1 MLIVLIQVGTH
12 KFLKCFSL
20 YLLFKKIIMRK
31 YLLIATSILVAC
43 GVAVGQD
50 FKLTKL
56 GFVDVTDNNKNFII
70 IDLAGMTK
78 KDLYNSTLEYISTNY
93 NNPKFVTTKVEGEQ
107 IAIDAR
113 GQSISRSKLRL
124 SESNIWDLNYKL
136 IVIFKD
142 GKIKVE
148 PVFKNYENFEGS
160 NVVLTGKKVLGNVF
174 GLFNDKGK
182 PNSDKAIK
190 DAEVFIN
197 ELVKK
202 YAGNIKESK
211 KNSEW

>member
-1 MLIVLIQVGTH
+1 
-12 KFLKCFSL
+12 
-20 YLLFKKIIMRK
+20 MRK